1 MNPGEDL
8 NRPGAFAAPSFPAPA
23 PYFPVLAPP
32 DLTEV
37 SRERGYRG
45 SLWASLSMVLFL
57 CGAIATWGSYRSP
70 GGNAT
75 PSLVLGPIA
84 WVMHLS
90 AIVTAVVAAI
100 YVVRTLSA
108 LRDRALAWDPPLAR
122 GAKSITN
129 AHMRPVLNLTGP
141 VTVLMETG
149 VPRASRSP
157 GAYAWWGACLALP
170 FALYLGV
177 TAETAAQAIRAD
189 IVAALTAAMV
199 SVAGKGL
206 DFVLAPGVRRRYFAL
221 PGSDSYGTVPFW
233 ERGID
238 PVPASSRTT
247 EALPLAVDDVVQD
260 PVEKLYIREKD
271 R

>member
-8 NRPGAFAAPSFPAPA
+8 NRPGAFAAPSSAAPA
-23 PYFPVLAPP
+23 PYFSVPAPP

-45 SLWASLSMVLFL
+45 SLWASLSVVLFL
-57 CGAIATWGSYRSP
+57 CGAIATWGSHRSP

-90 AIVTAVVAAI
+90 AIVAAVVAAV
-100 YVVRTLSA
+100 YVVRTLLA
-108 LRDRALAWDPPLAR
+108 LRDRALVWDPPLAR
-122 GAKSITN
+122 GAKSIAN
-129 AHMRPVLNLTGP
+129 AHLRPVLNLTGP

-149 VPRASRSP
+149 VPKVSRSL
-157 GAYAWWGACLALP
+157 GAFAWWGACLALP

-177 TAETAAQAIRAD
+177 TAETAAQVIRAD

-206 DFVLAPGVRRRYFAL
+206 DFVLAPGERRRYFAL
-221 PGSDSYGTVPFW
+221 PGRDSYGTVPFW

-238 PVPASSRTT
+238 SAPVISRTT
-247 EALPLAVDDVVQD
+247 AMPPLTVDEVMQD